1 MGIATRGV
9 QRESPSSCLPLSPC
23 QGQSPQALP
32 VPQALTHPTV
42 IPCLPQASLCSSSS
56 PVRSFSLATQ
66 NLLYLLCLQ
75 LPCFQ
80 TCIIQSFCP
89 SSQMLRSPS
98 FSTAPCSLRPHLA
111 SALPRPLRSPSSLD
125 TLLPLK
131 SLAPSCRLFL
141 LSPCPRLSQL
151 RSPGLRFP
159 LCISSYI

>member
-32 VPQALTHPTV
+32 VPQALTQPTV

-98 FSTAPCSLRPHLA
+98 FSTAPLA
-111 SALPRPLRSPSSLD
+111 SGPTWPQPFPGPLDPLPPS
-125 TLLPLK
+125 TH
-131 SLAPSCRLFL
+131 SCPFNL
-141 LSPCPRLSQL
+141 
-151 RSPGLRFP
+151 
-159 LCISSYI
+159 